1 MALRVRALLQLPDTL
16 GDVNSNFCGNDTNG
30 IEIRCSSETGGRIMN
45 RAKRI
50 GTNLMCLSASLVLG
64 GSLLASPR
72 QQNAPPPAADNS
84 KTNQGD
90 ASQGAVTADRQKLN
104 SSDQAISQNIRKS
117 IMQDKT
123 LSTYAHNVKII
134 TQDGKVTLKGP
145 VRSDDE
151 KANVEAKATAVAG
164 VGNVM
169 NQLTVAA
176 GNGNNQ

>member
-1 MALRVRALLQLPDTL
+1 
-16 GDVNSNFCGNDTNG
+16 
-30 IEIRCSSETGGRIMN
+30 MN

-50 GTNLMCLSASLVLG
+50 GINLMCLGASLVVG
-64 GSLLASPR
+64 GSLLAGPP
-72 QQNAPPPAADNS
+72 QQNTPPPAADNT
-84 KTNQGD
+84 KANQGD
-90 ASQGAVTADRQKLN
+90 ASKGAVTSDQQKVN
-104 SSDQAISQNIRKS
+104 PTDQAISKNIRSS

-164 VGNVM
+164 AGNVM
-169 NQLTVAA
+169 NQLTVAPGS
-176 GNGNNQ
+176 GNSQ

>member
-1 MALRVRALLQLPDTL
+1 
-16 GDVNSNFCGNDTNG
+16 
-30 IEIRCSSETGGRIMN
+30 MN

-50 GTNLMCLSASLVLG
+50 GMNLMCFSASLVLG

-72 QQNAPPPAADNS
+72 QQNNPPPAADNS

-90 ASQGAVTADRQKLN
+90 ASNGAMTADQQKMN
-104 SSDQAISQNIRKS
+104 SSDQAISKNIRKS

-151 KANVEAKATAVAG
+151 KANLEAKATAVAG
-164 VGNVM
+164 EGNVM
-169 NQLTVAA
+169 NQLTVAP
-176 GNGNNQ
+176 GNGNSQ

>member
-1 MALRVRALLQLPDTL
+1 
-16 GDVNSNFCGNDTNG
+16 
-30 IEIRCSSETGGRIMN
+30 MN
-45 RAKRI
+45 RVKKI

-64 GSLLASPR
+64 GSLLAGPR
-72 QQNAPPPAADNS
+72 QQSTPPAADNT

-90 ASQGAVTADRQKLN
+90 ASKGAVTSDQQKVN
-104 SSDQAISQNIRKS
+104 SSDQAISKNIRSS

-151 KANVEAKATAVAG
+151 KGNVEAKATAVAG

-169 NQLTVAA
+169 NQLTVAPA
-176 GNGNNQ
+176 NGNSQ

>member
-1 MALRVRALLQLPDTL
+1 M
-16 GDVNSNFCGNDTNG
+16 S
-30 IEIRCSSETGGRIMN
+30 

-50 GTNLMCLSASLVLG
+50 GMNLMCFSASLVLG

-72 QQNAPPPAADNS
+72 QQTAPPAADNS

-90 ASQGAVTADRQKLN
+90 ASNGAMTADQQKLN
-104 SSDQAISQNIRKS
+104 SSDQAISKNIRKS

-123 LSTYAHNVKII
+123 LSAYAHNVKII

-164 VGNVM
+164 AGNVM
-169 NQLTVAA
+169 NQLTVAPGS
-176 GNGNNQ
+176 GNSQ